1 VEPKELSP
9 EVAGKILDADFQN
22 VVKKVAA
29 GKPLTVAERSRIES
43 LAAGSNESLAYA
55 KTLVELSAVLGVT
68 RRTLTTWQ
76 KMEGS
81 PKPLSNGLWPV
92 ADWREF
98 VRIRGLKAGKVPL
111 GNDEAL
117 KARKLLTEGMV
128 RRLAGFNL
136 HETNT
141 IPPDH
146 AEKLVGFAAHASAVA
161 VAMRYLQPVADYQQ
175 AGAVTDPQTGMTFGY
190 LRFTDTRANKIFVTI
205 ECLYGFVAAKTDAL
219 KRIVKP

>member
-1 VEPKELSP
+1 MSKSRTNDEGRQVLDP

-43 LAAGSNESLAYA
+43 LAAGSSESLAYA
-55 KTLVELSAVLGVT
+55 KTLVELAAVLGVT

-98 VRIRGLKAGKVPL
+98 VRVRGLKAGKVPL
-111 GNDEAL
+111 GNEEAL
-117 KARKLLTEGMV
+117 KARKLLAEVEERELRIAVKKGEYVPLHQVRTEWIGLV
-128 RRLAGFNL
+128 AQATSILRAKFENELPPILSGLDATGIQKECRKAIDEVLRCL
-136 HETNT
+136 HE
-141 IPPDH
+141 
-146 AEKLVGFAAHASAVA
+146 S
-161 VAMRYLQPVADYQQ
+161 
-175 AGAVTDPQTGMTFGY
+175 
-190 LRFTDTRANKIFVTI
+190 
-205 ECLYGFVAAKTDAL
+205 
-219 KRIVKP
+219 

>member
-1 VEPKELSP
+1 MSKARTNDEGRQVLDP

-22 VVKKVAA
+22 GVKKVAA

-55 KTLVELSAVLGVT
+55 KTLVELAAVLGVT

-98 VRIRGLKAGKVPL
+98 VRVRGLKAGKVPL
-111 GNDEAL
+111 GNEEAL
-117 KARKLLTEGMV
+117 KARKLLAEVEERELRIAVKKGEYVPLYQVRTEWIGLV
-128 RRLAGFNL
+128 AQATSILRAKFENELPPILSGLDATGIQKECRKAIDEVLRCL
-136 HETNT
+136 HE
-141 IPPDH
+141 
-146 AEKLVGFAAHASAVA
+146 S
-161 VAMRYLQPVADYQQ
+161 
-175 AGAVTDPQTGMTFGY
+175 
-190 LRFTDTRANKIFVTI
+190 
-205 ECLYGFVAAKTDAL
+205 
-219 KRIVKP
+219 

>member
-1 VEPKELSP
+1 MSKSRTNDEGRQVLDP

-43 LAAGSNESLAYA
+43 LAAGSSESLAYA
-55 KTLVELSAVLGVT
+55 KTLVELAAVLGVT

-98 VRIRGLKAGKVPL
+98 VRVRGLKAGKVPL
-111 GNDEAL
+111 GNEEAL
-117 KARKLLTEGMV
+117 KARKLLAEVEERELRIAVKKGEYVPLYQVRTEWIGLV
-128 RRLAGFNL
+128 AKATSILRAKFESELPPILSGLDATGIQKECRKAIDEVLRCL
-136 HETNT
+136 HE
-141 IPPDH
+141 
-146 AEKLVGFAAHASAVA
+146 S
-161 VAMRYLQPVADYQQ
+161 
-175 AGAVTDPQTGMTFGY
+175 
-190 LRFTDTRANKIFVTI
+190 
-205 ECLYGFVAAKTDAL
+205 
-219 KRIVKP
+219 